1 MSRGLKL
8 KPEDE
13 AGIDRMVESG
23 RFTSREAVVSEGLR
37 LVREREDWLAMVK
50 AKVQQ
55 GRAEIARGEG
65 LTLDEVFEPL
75 VERYRHWP
83 R

>member
-1 MSRGLKL
+1 MSRSLKL

-13 AGIDRMVESG
+13 AGIDQMVESG
-23 RFTSREAVVSEGLR
+23 RYSSREAVVSEGLR
-37 LVREREDWLAMVK
+37 LVREREDWLAMVE
-50 AKVQQ
+50 AKVDE

-75 VERYRHWP
+75 RERYRNWP